1 MKAIYVYKAPQDFAI
16 AEKVAEFLDTRR
28 IPTFKRNS
36 TFFLSNSWYLLFICG
51 SWHIC
56 IDNEAKSRIY
66 QEILSKKV
74 QIAELDPFSWKS
86 APGRKF
92 VAKFAFLVS
101 QNRG

>member
-56 IDNEAKSRIY
+56 IDNEAKSRISH
-66 QEILSKKV
+66 LSRNFV
-74 QIAELDPFSWKS
+74 EKS
-86 APGRKF
+86 PNRGIRP
-92 VAKFAFLVS
+92 FLVEI
-101 QNRG
+101 GTW